1 MKILLFFALVL
12 FITKSCG
19 QISNNRDEEY
29 NKLSLQDS
37 IKVIA
42 YMDSI
47 SKAPLY
53 SNRRQR
59 YLDSALSII
68 PRAAELWQQKAMP
81 LFKQKKY
88 ELGMDYLDNAVK
100 YDRTNHYLEYRAFIK
115 CIFQKSY
122 KEAIVDFDLATKQ
135 NGNSVVMD
143 HSYGFYKGLCYL
155 QLNKLDS
162 AQYFFIK
169 DINED
174 KNRLG
179 ESWIHPL
186 LYFYIGIV
194 QYEKELY
201 SQSIESFNN
210 CLEKYSQFSD
220 AQFYKA
226 LCLEQQG
233 NTKQALE
240 LLIMAQENLRLGY
253 TINEDNSVYEMYPYQ
268 INKYSIE
275 AYIDYL
281 KQKK

>member
-1 MKILLFFALVL
+1 M
-12 FITKSCG
+12 
-19 QISNNRDEEY
+19 
-29 NKLSLQDS
+29 
-37 IKVIA
+37 
-42 YMDSI
+42 
-47 SKAPLY
+47 
-53 SNRRQR
+53 
-59 YLDSALSII
+59 
-68 PRAAELWQQKAMP
+68 
-81 LFKQKKY
+81 
-88 ELGMDYLDNAVK
+88 
-100 YDRTNHYLEYRAFIK
+100 
-115 CIFQKSY
+115 
-122 KEAIVDFDLATKQ
+122 
-135 NGNSVVMD
+135 
-143 HSYGFYKGLCYL
+143 
-155 QLNKLDS
+155 
-162 AQYFFIK
+162 
-169 DINED
+169 
-174 KNRLG
+174 
-179 ESWIHPL
+179 

-226 LCLEQQG
+226 LCLQQQG